1 MLAVD
6 ILEAELSFLIDYMK
20 TAFGDLLTTLGAAK
34 KNRLRCARHTLK
46 PKYMLIGEPR

>member
-1 MLAVD
+1 VLAVD

-20 TAFGDLLTTLGAAK
+20 TVFGDLLTTLGAK